1 MISAFG
7 TQLLVTSMDA
17 MKASLIKMWKVSPPS
32 QFPQLLHL
40 LEEMEVHTQS
50 YDGAN
55 FNCST
60 KCQLEEMRD
69 YYPELTISGLL
80 RMCAFAIKP
89 SESYGSLNSTSPYS
103 LAIEQTNL
111 KCAGY

>member
-40 LEEMEVHTQS
+40 LEEMEVHKQS

-55 FNCST
+55 FNCKYKIST
-60 KCQLEEMRD
+60 RKNAR
-69 YYPELTISGLL
+69 LL
-80 RMCAFAIKP
+80 PRACHFRA
-89 SESYGSLNSTSPYS
+89 
-103 LAIEQTNL
+103 
-111 KCAGY
+111 C